1 MAEQK
6 VIGEEKLSKR
16 NLWSYSL
23 GGIGRDMVYNLVNAQ
38 LFTCLLLTKNLSAAN
53 MIAIS
58 LIMIVCRIFDACN
71 DPIMGGII
79 EITRTKWGKFKPWI
93 MIGAITNVAVVFS
106 MFFVPLKGDSYVIFF
121 IFAYLLWGITYTMN
135 DISYWGMLPSLTS
148 NQKDRDTIST
158 FATLFAGIG
167 AGISVVL
174 FPTLAYG
181 STAIGGNANTGST
194 VMCILFCC
202 AFIGCQTMTTLV
214 VKEKPLPPKK
224 ENAEKPSLGKMFKVL
239 FKNHQLLWASL
250 SMLFYNVGGAILTSS
265 ILSIFIFLRF
275 GYEGFLVTLFVIIS
289 SVSSGVMIFYP
300 LLTRKFKRKQISTF
314 SVALAVF
321 SYTLMLVIGLCWQS
335 NSMACFALLAA
346 SGFGAAIGQTMHYM
360 VLTVSI
366 ENCVEYNE
374 VMTGDRAEGSIFSL
388 RPFMAKMGSAI
399 VQGIVSLTFAAL
411 AITTI
416 TQQISNIEND
426 ATIGAITEEMKA
438 SQIADI
444 LSEVAAS
451 TPNWLLVVLTVAPV
465 LFLVSSLAVYLT
477 RYKITEDKYAELL
490 QTIEERKAA
499 GELPSDE
506 EVETEEENV
515 IYNADEAMETTIE
528 ASSKEDDIDSTP
540 TEPEE

>member
-16 NLWSYSL
+16 NRWSYSL

-106 MFFVPLKGDSYVIFF
+106 MFFVPLKGDAYVIFF

-181 STAIGGNANTGST
+181 STAIGGSATTGST

-202 AFIGCQTMTTLV
+202 AFIGCQTMTCFV
-214 VKEKPLPPKK
+214 VKEKPLPPKNP
-224 ENAEKPSLGKMFKVL
+224 NAEKPSLGKMFKVL

-250 SMLFYNVGGAILTSS
+250 AMLFYNVGGAILTSS

-314 SVALAVF
+314 SVILATC
-321 SYTLMLVIGLCWQS
+321 SYALMLIIGLCWQS
-335 NSMACFALLAA
+335 NSMICFALLAA

-411 AITTI
+411 AITDI
-416 TQQISNIEND
+416 TNKISNIENE
-426 ATIGAITEEMKA
+426 ATLGQISEEIKA
-438 SQIADI
+438 ANIKDI
-444 LSEVAAS
+444 LGQVASS
-451 TPNWLLVVLTVAPV
+451 TPNWLLVVLTVAPI

-490 QTIEERKAA
+490 KTIEERKAA
-499 GELPSDE
+499 GELPADD
-506 EVETEEENV
+506 ETETVMFDKE
-515 IYNADEAMETTIE
+515 AAMEETIE
-528 ASSKEDDIDSTP
+528 AANEVDDEDLESPLD
-540 TEPEE
+540 PE

>member
-1 MAEQK
+1 
-6 VIGEEKLSKR
+6 
-16 NLWSYSL
+16 
-23 GGIGRDMVYNLVNAQ
+23 
-38 LFTCLLLTKNLSAAN
+38 
-53 MIAIS
+53 
-58 LIMIVCRIFDACN
+58 
-71 DPIMGGII
+71 
-79 EITRTKWGKFKPWI
+79 
-93 MIGAITNVAVVFS
+93 
-106 MFFVPLKGDSYVIFF
+106 
-121 IFAYLLWGITYTMN
+121 
-135 DISYWGMLPSLTS
+135 
-148 NQKDRDTIST
+148 
-158 FATLFAGIG
+158 
-167 AGISVVL
+167 
-174 FPTLAYG
+174 
-181 STAIGGNANTGST
+181 
-194 VMCILFCC
+194 
-202 AFIGCQTMTTLV
+202 
-214 VKEKPLPPKK
+214 
-224 ENAEKPSLGKMFKVL
+224 
-239 FKNHQLLWASL
+239 
-250 SMLFYNVGGAILTSS
+250 
-265 ILSIFIFLRF
+265 
-275 GYEGFLVTLFVIIS
+275 
-289 SVSSGVMIFYP
+289 
-300 LLTRKFKRKQISTF
+300 
-314 SVALAVF
+314 
-321 SYTLMLVIGLCWQS
+321 
-335 NSMACFALLAA
+335 MACFALLAA

-506 EVETEEENV
+506 EVETDEENV

>member
-6 VIGEEKLSKR
+6 VVGEEKLSKR

-106 MFFVPLKGDSYVIFF
+106 MFFVPLKGDAYVIFF

-224 ENAEKPSLGKMFKVL
+224 ANAEKPSLGKMFKVL

-411 AITTI
+411 AITNI
-416 TQQISNIEND
+416 TQEISNIENAD
-426 ATIGAITEEMKA
+426 TAGNLVGDKA
-438 SQIADI
+438 ELIKNI
-444 LSEVAAS
+444 LDDVASS
-451 TPNWLLVVLTVAPV
+451 TPNWLLVVLTIAPV

-499 GELPSDE
+499 GELPSND
-506 EVETEEENV
+506 EVEADEENV

-528 ASSKEDDIDSTP
+528 AASKEDDAAITP

>member
-1 MAEQK
+1 MAEQT
-6 VIGEEKLSKR
+6 VMGEEKLSKR

-93 MIGAITNVAVVFS
+93 MIGAITNVCVVFS
-106 MFFVPLKGDSYVIFF
+106 MFFVPLKGDAYVIFF

-181 STAIGGNANTGST
+181 STAIGGSATTGST

-202 AFIGCQTMTTLV
+202 AFIGCQTMTCFV
-214 VKEKPLPPKK
+214 VKEKPLPPKNP
-224 ENAEKPSLGKMFKVL
+224 NAEKPSLGKMFKVL

-250 SMLFYNVGGAILTSS
+250 AMLFYNVGGAILTSS

-314 SVALAVF
+314 SVILATC
-321 SYTLMLVIGLCWQS
+321 SYALMLIIGLCWQS
-335 NSMACFALLAA
+335 NSMICFALLAA

-411 AITTI
+411 AITDI
-416 TQQISNIEND
+416 TNKISNIENE
-426 ATIGAITEEMKA
+426 ATLGQISEEIKA
-438 SQIADI
+438 ANIKDI
-444 LSEVAAS
+444 LGQVASS
-451 TPNWLLVVLTVAPV
+451 TPNWLLVVLTVAPI

-490 QTIEERKAA
+490 KTIEERKAA
-499 GELPSDE
+499 GELPADD
-506 EVETEEENV
+506 ETETVMFDKE
-515 IYNADEAMETTIE
+515 AAMEETIE
-528 ASSKEDDIDSTP
+528 AANEVDDEDLESPLD
-540 TEPEE
+540 PE

>member
-6 VIGEEKLSKR
+6 VVGEEKLSKR

-106 MFFVPLKGDSYVIFF
+106 MFFVPLKGDAYVIFF

-224 ENAEKPSLGKMFKVL
+224 ANAEKPSLGKMFKVL

-411 AITTI
+411 AITNI
-416 TQQISNIEND
+416 TQEISNIENAD
-426 ATIGAITEEMKA
+426 TAGNLVGDKA
-438 SQIADI
+438 ELIKNI
-444 LSEVAAS
+444 LDDVASS
-451 TPNWLLVVLTVAPV
+451 TPNWLLVVLTIAPV

-490 QTIEERKAA
+490 QTIEERKAT
-499 GELPSDE
+499 GELPSDD
-506 EVETEEENV
+506 EVEADEENV

-528 ASSKEDDIDSTP
+528 AASKEDDADITP